1 MTRSG
6 LNTFFATCFHDFQQ
20 FLSPIVYNWGV
31 IGFSNSEVFIGCVT
45 SCIYSLPSNL
55 GVITLPLGKI
65 SPQACLASTTGL
77 PSPLR
82 NYVFVNNQQ
91 GHPTWVPLSLTVKP
105 AVPATILPSSDAPS
119 RLSSR
124 IVTGTDIIPLWKFW
138 GFSALIRENS
148 YKPVS
153 DNRA

>member
-1 MTRSG
+1 MTTTMIFSNFC
-6 LNTFFATCFHDFQQ
+6 LW
-20 FLSPIVYNWGV
+20 LYLIEVL
-31 IGFSNSEVFIGCVT
+31 IGFSNSEVFLGCIS
-45 SCIYSLPSNL
+45 SCFYSFPSNL

-82 NYVFVNNQQ
+82 NYLSIIFANNQQ
-91 GHPTWVPLSLTVKP
+91 GHLTWLPLSLTVKP
-105 AVPATILPSSDAPS
+105 AVPATILPSSDAP
-119 RLSSR
+119 SSR

-148 YKPVS
+148 YKTVS